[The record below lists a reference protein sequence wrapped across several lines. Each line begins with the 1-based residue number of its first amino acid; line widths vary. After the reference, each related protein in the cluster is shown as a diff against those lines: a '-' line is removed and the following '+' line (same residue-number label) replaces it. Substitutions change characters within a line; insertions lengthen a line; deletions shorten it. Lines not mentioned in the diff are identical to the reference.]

1 MGTVPESC
9 WYDQKK
15 YSLQYHR
22 GGDKSTML
30 APLPQRFARH
40 PQCHISLEMIVVK
53 QMDQSKSL
61 DFNDPRVPS
70 TTNQADSS
78 LLHHMDNDAFQTNV
92 ARTKSES
99 DYIYVK
105 PRGWQEIIDPT
116 DNAVVV
122 RPKPQDFKHL
132 PQDFNDISKFEPMAN
147 GWLTNEKQYN
157 ALNFGPIVGADGA
170 VVYDSM
176 GLPRYH
182 DSFQERDYED
192 LVADKK
198 PRYNANQYPDEGGKL
213 VEDDTPAYCHQ
224 SNAYSENTKFIRFL
238 KKGRYLIGYN
248 HLRIDHCIMGVR
260 YDANGMKRMV
270 SDDRYLIVEVGA
282 GFHSDTFATTA
293 ASTTTNTPAR
303 PTANV
308 PVEQA
313 INALASGS
321 THNKPKNERTL
332 SGAFPSLKNLFQKKP
347 PPSLE
352 KKLGFLDQGSSS
364 STTASFL
371 RSHNAGVRK
380 IANKINWIDS
390 RF

>member
-22 GGDKSTML
+22 GGDKSTKL

-53 QMDQSKSL
+53 QMDQSNGL
-61 DFNDPRVPS
+61 DFNDPRVSS
-70 TTNQADSS
+70 TTEQADSS

-116 DNAVVV
+116 DNAVVI
-122 RPKPQDFKHL
+122 RPNPQDFKHL
-132 PQDFNDISKFEPMAN
+132 PQDINDISKFEPMSN
-147 GWLTNEKQYN
+147 GWLTNKKQYN
-157 ALNFGPIVGADGA
+157 ALHFGPIVGADGA
-170 VVYDSM
+170 VVYDAA

-192 LVADKK
+192 LAADKK
-198 PRYNANQYPDEGGKL
+198 PRYNSNQYPDEGGKL

-224 SNAYSENTKFIRFL
+224 SNAYSENTKFVRFL
-238 KKGRYLIGYN
+238 KRGRYLIGYN
-248 HLRIDHCIMGVR
+248 HLKIDHCIMGVQ
-260 YDANGMKRMV
+260 YDTNGMKRMV

-293 ASTTTNTPAR
+293 ASATTNTPSQT
-303 PTANV
+303 TANV

-313 INALASGS
+313 IDALASGS
-321 THNKPKNERTL
+321 DH
-332 SGAFPSLKNLFQKKP
+332 SLKKKFLTKDTP

-352 KKLGFLDQGSSS
+352 EKLAFLDQR
-364 STTASFL
+364 STITTVPFL
-371 RSHNAGVRK
+371 RAHNAGVRK
-380 IANKINWIDS
+380 
-390 RF
+390 